1 MRYGF
6 GIRIGDWDSVLGREL
21 GIKIGIRDY
30 DFRLGLGIGIWEL
43 GFLDRGLDI
52 GNLDWGL
59 GIGIRNKDW
68 ELKLGNWIKDYDLV
82 SRLGIEI

>member
-1 MRYGF
+1 MRISIGA
-6 GIRIGDWDSVLGREL
+6 RIGDKDWDTRLWFKIEIGDRDL
-21 GIKIGIRDY
+21 GI
-30 DFRLGLGIGIWEL
+30 
-43 GFLDRGLDI
+43 LDRGLDI

-68 ELKLGNWIKDYDLV
+68 GLKLGNWIKDYDLV